1 MKEGDERRKIF
12 RWTPL
17 TQTSTA
23 PENLGRFCSRRT
35 FLVFSL
41 CGCHRLNSHLPK
53 KWEGWRARL
62 LPETEIRGRRLPWRA
77 GEGEEKEDPSGRTGL
92 TQSPAQQLCTNTGA
106 AAWVWG
112 WDAGSICSSCKSENK
127 QGLQPDVLGLVRRQ
141 TLKQQMSP
149 SLRFPPGLG
158 MC

>member
-12 RWTPL
+12 HRTPL

-41 CGCHRLNSHLPK
+41 CGWHRLNSHLPK
-53 KWEGWRARL
+53 KWEGWRAGL
-62 LPETEIRGRRLPWRA
+62 LPETDIRGGCLPWCAEERR
-77 GEGEEKEDPSGRTGL
+77 GESRPSGRAGL

-112 WDAGSICSSCKSENK
+112 WDAGSVCSSCKSGNK

-141 TLKQQMSP
+141 ALKQQMSP

-158 MC
+158 MR

>member
-41 CGCHRLNSHLPK
+41 CGYHRLNSHLPK
-53 KWEGWRARL
+53 KREGWRAGL
-62 LPETEIRGRRLPWRA
+62 LPETEIRGGCLPWCA
-77 GEGEEKEDPSGRTGL
+77 GEGEEKEEPFWQDRTDPKP
-92 TQSPAQQLCTNTGA
+92 SPAA
-106 AAWVWG
+106 VYKYR
-112 WDAGSICSSCKSENK
+112 SSSK
-127 QGLQPDVLGLVRRQ
+127 
-141 TLKQQMSP
+141 
-149 SLRFPPGLG
+149 GLG
-158 MC
+158 MGCR